1 MCINEKET
9 TNPVGNAET
18 MKSSSSIGDALR
30 VLASRRQKIAKQ
42 SQLIAQ
48 AQLRQAESELQD
60 QRKLKRE
67 KDILVSQIEN
77 SKRKQINTV
86 KLKAKAK
93 MRDAFLSRLK
103 KKKAMDS
110 HQALIDASNSR
121 ILSRYHKLEPMNY
134 QWLSCPRQG
143 HHQADFLCN

>member
-1 MCINEKET
+1 MNKKVT

>member
-1 MCINEKET
+1 MNKKVT

-67 KDILVSQIEN
+67 KDSHEEEN
-77 SKRKQINTV
+77 KIWQD
-86 KLKAKAK
+86 KAIP
-93 MRDAFLSRLK
+93 
-103 KKKAMDS
+103 
-110 HQALIDASNSR
+110 LIK
-121 ILSRYHKLEPMNY
+121 YKYKYKYEGGY
-134 QWLSCPRQG
+134 
-143 HHQADFLCN
+143 

>member
-1 MCINEKET
+1 MNKKVT

-30 VLASRRQKIAKQ
+30 GLASRRQKIAKQ

-134 QWLSCPRQG
+134 QWLSCRRQG
-143 HHQADFLCN
+143 HHLADFLCN